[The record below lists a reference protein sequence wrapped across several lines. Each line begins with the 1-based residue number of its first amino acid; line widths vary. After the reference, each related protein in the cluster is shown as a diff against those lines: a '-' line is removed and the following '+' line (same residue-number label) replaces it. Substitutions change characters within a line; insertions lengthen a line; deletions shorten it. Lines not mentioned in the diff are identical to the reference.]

1 MTMTIKNICL
11 SAFILLLSGCNY
23 LDIEP
28 IGQVIPHSKADY
40 RALLTTAYANY
51 PSHKQKL
58 QWPSDEVAEL
68 AKDYG
73 AVTSTLLNITWQPND
88 IEAQEYSYI
97 ELYTAIFYANEV
109 IDKVMNSEEDAS
121 GEDRNQIYAEA
132 HAMRAYLYFDLVNSY
147 AKWYD
152 KSTAATDKGVP
163 VTTEIDIKQ
172 EFPRASVEQTYDQIL
187 SDIETAKS
195 NMKVEHQT
203 EGYKY
208 RFSKLSLLSLES
220 RVRLYRGEWDAAHT
234 LASEALTMAQANG
247 LALVDLVNLA
257 DGTPMPYSSKSTEAI
272 LSLER
277 VFPSLILELDNT
289 YLSESIISLFS
300 QGDSRLTKYIKKTEL
315 MTPDFMLFRDAYRST
330 KEKQRVSI
338 RLAELYLNAAEAAL
352 KMSTPSVER
361 AKSLLAELQ
370 TKRYTTEALP
380 NLDAMNNDQLLTE
393 IYNERGRE
401 LLMEGHRWFDLR
413 RTTRPKINK
422 TIITEWYF
430 DSETFQEVKK
440 TETYTLNAN
449 DVRYILPFPRSA
461 KEENE
466 YLN

>member
-1 MTMTIKNICL
+1 M
-11 SAFILLLSGCNY
+11 
-23 LDIEP
+23 
-28 IGQVIPHSKADY
+28 
-40 RALLTTAYANY
+40 
-51 PSHKQKL
+51 
-58 QWPSDEVAEL
+58 
-68 AKDYG
+68 
-73 AVTSTLLNITWQPND
+73 
-88 IEAQEYSYI
+88 
-97 ELYTAIFYANEV
+97 
-109 IDKVMNSEEDAS
+109 
-121 GEDRNQIYAEA
+121 
-132 HAMRAYLYFDLVNSY
+132 
-147 AKWYD
+147 
-152 KSTAATDKGVP
+152 
-163 VTTEIDIKQ
+163 
-172 EFPRASVEQTYDQIL
+172 
-187 SDIETAKS
+187 
-195 NMKVEHQT
+195 
-203 EGYKY
+203 
-208 RFSKLSLLSLES
+208 
-220 RVRLYRGEWDAAHT
+220 
-234 LASEALTMAQANG
+234 
-247 LALVDLVNLA
+247 
-257 DGTPMPYSSKSTEAI
+257 
-272 LSLER
+272 ER

-380 NLDAMNNDQLLTE
+380 NLEAMNNDQLLTE

-413 RTTRPKINK
+413 RTTRPKITK

-430 DSETFQEVKK
+430 DFDTYQEVKK

-449 DVRYILPFPRSA
+449 DIRYILPFPRSA